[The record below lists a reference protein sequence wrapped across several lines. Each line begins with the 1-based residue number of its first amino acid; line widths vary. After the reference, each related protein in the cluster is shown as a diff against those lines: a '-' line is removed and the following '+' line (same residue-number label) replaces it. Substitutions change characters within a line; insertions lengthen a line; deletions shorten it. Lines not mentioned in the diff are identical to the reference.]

1 MRRPHHYRRAHGR
14 RRDPP
19 HRRAVDT
26 SKFRLLT
33 VPFDGDVGVVV
44 VVGWDPTTRERLV
57 IEEATATEFADLAV
71 EASRAYADV
80 FVERSGAARTPA

>member
-1 MRRPHHYRRAHGR
+1 
-14 RRDPP
+14 
-19 HRRAVDT
+19 
-26 SKFRLLT
+26 